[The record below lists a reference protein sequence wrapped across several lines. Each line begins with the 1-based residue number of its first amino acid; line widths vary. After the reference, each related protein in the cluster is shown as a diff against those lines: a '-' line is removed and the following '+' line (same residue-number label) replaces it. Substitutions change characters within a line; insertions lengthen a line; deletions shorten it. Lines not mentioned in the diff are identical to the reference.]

1 MNNNEA
7 ILESVTSFAE
17 KAHEGQTRK
26 YTPDRY
32 MVHPIRVMK
41 ICREFTDD
49 VAILSA
55 ALLHDV
61 LEDTAV
67 TKDHMLSFLRSVM
80 DEATATKTFRLVVEL
95 TDVYIK
101 KDYPALNRRRR
112 KDLERERISHTSGD
126 SQTIKYAD
134 ILDNCKEIV
143 EHDRDF
149 ARVFLREC
157 GMMLR
162 VTKRGNAELYKRAVD
177 QVNAAMLRLRAPQ

>member
-1 MNNNEA
+1 
-7 ILESVTSFAE
+7 
-17 KAHEGQTRK
+17 
-26 YTPDRY
+26 

-41 ICREFTDD
+41 ICAGYTDD
-49 VAILSA
+49 VAVLSA

-67 TKDHMLSFLRSVM
+67 GKDAMLSFLRSIM
-80 DEATATKTFRLVVEL
+80 DDATATRTFRLVVEL
-95 TDVYIK
+95 TDVFTK
-101 KDYPALNRRRR
+101 EDYPALNRRKR

-134 ILDNCKEIV
+134 IIDNCREIV

-157 GMMLR
+157 GIMLR
-162 VTKRGNAELYKRAVD
+162 ATDRGNAELYRRAIE
-177 QVNAAMLRLRAPQ
+177 QVNAGLLRLKAPL